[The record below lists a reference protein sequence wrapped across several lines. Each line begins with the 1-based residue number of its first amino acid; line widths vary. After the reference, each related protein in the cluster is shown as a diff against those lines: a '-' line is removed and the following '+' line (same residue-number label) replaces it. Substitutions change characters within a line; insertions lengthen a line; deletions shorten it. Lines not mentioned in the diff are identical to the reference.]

1 MAKVHNLE
9 ALNSLPN
16 VLTATNPAGD
26 YTLFVVDA
34 NPNGVVTGEPG
45 DFAIVDQ
52 VGDADHGRW
61 YRNIGAGA
69 TSTVWGEVAAKQVY
83 GDAGAPTVPPVDP
96 SNPAVYYD
104 NVTQAGYVWDVGGAT
119 WEPLAGNV
127 LDWHQTGNAGTSPLS
142 AGGPDFVGTTDAV
155 GLSLATNGNDR
166 VNLSATGDV
175 TVRPD
180 GTNDRVTITDVET
193 TIVHTDGTQTAT
205 GYTGDSILGSGEFG
219 SGDHVSDAT
228 HFGAVFTHFNGS
240 TVESTAFVADS
251 SFSGQGYVAAKR
263 DSPND
268 KTRAEAIAETNNGN
282 GASLVSDADGAADTS
297 TAFGQARDGGVLAQF
312 EASVAADVPRVHLD
326 ARDGVDLRE
335 INVFADEIEIGA
347 GDVASNT
354 VGGAAGMI
362 PVRFGTGSVVR
373 FDTAA
378 NVLGNGYAE
387 SRVVAAAGVETI
399 THSLAVVAS
408 LLGDFPVNVTVIDD
422 ATNQVV
428 VPDTI
433 DFTVG
438 ANAIDIGFAAAG
450 TYRVYIGRMIG

>member
-1 MAKVHNLE
+1 MAKVHNAELLASDDLVVE
-9 ALNSLPN
+9 LTNLN
-16 VLTATNPAGD
+16 GD
-26 YTLFVVDA
+26 WEQGVVPSD
-34 NPNGVVTGEPG
+34 PNGVVSGELG
-45 DFAIVDQ
+45 DLVVQENDGVIWKNTD
-52 VGDADHGRW
+52 
-61 YRNIGAGA
+61 GA
-69 TSTVWGEVAAKQVY
+69 TEWKQILAGREVYAFN
-83 GDAGAPTVPPVDP
+83 GAPSGTPDNPDAVGYDYSTGSLYYWDPV
-96 SNPAVYYD
+96 AL
-104 NVTQAGYVWDVGGAT
+104 T
-119 WEPLAGNV
+119 WEPSAGNM
-127 LDWHQTGNAGTSPLS
+127 LDWHVDGNAGTSPLS
-142 AGGPDFVGTTDAV
+142 AAGTDYVGTSDDVVLDIATDGTSRITV
-155 GLSLATNGNDR
+155 GDTAND
-166 VNLSATGDV
+166 AGAV
-175 TVRPD
+175 TVHPD

-228 HFGAVFTHFNGS
+228 HFGIVATRFIGS

-268 KTRAEAIAETNNGN
+268 QTRAEAVAETNNGN

-347 GDVASNT
+347 GTKAANT
-354 VGGAAGMI
+354 VGGTDGDVL
-362 PVRFGTGSVVR
+362 VRNGTGSVVR
-373 FDTAA
+373 YDTVG
-378 NVLGNGYAE
+378 NLVGNGYAE
-387 SRVVAAAGVETI
+387 QRVVAAAGVETV

-408 LLGDFPVNVTVIDD
+408 LLADFPVNVTIIDD

-428 VPDTI
+428 IPDTI

-438 ANAIDIGFAAAG
+438 TNAIGIGFAAAG
-450 TYRVYIGRMIG
+450 TYNIYVSRMIG

>member
-1 MAKVHNLE
+1 MAKVHNAELL
-9 ALNSLPN
+9 ASDDL
-16 VLTATNPAGD
+16 VVKLTNLSGD
-26 YTLFVVDA
+26 WEQGVVPSD
-34 NPNGVVTGEPG
+34 PNGAVSGELGDLVVQENDGVIWKNTDGNTEWKQILAGREVYAFNGVPSGTPDNPDAVAYDYATGSLYYWDP
-45 DFAIVDQ
+45 
-52 VGDADHGRW
+52 
-61 YRNIGAGA
+61 
-69 TSTVWGEVAAKQVY
+69 VALV
-83 GDAGAPTVPPVDP
+83 
-96 SNPAVYYD
+96 
-104 NVTQAGYVWDVGGAT
+104 
-119 WEPLAGNV
+119 WEPSAGNV
-127 LDWHQTGNAGTSPLS
+127 LDWHVDGNAGTSPLS
-142 AGGPDFVGTTDAV
+142 AAGTDYVGTSDDVAFDIATDGTSRITV
-155 GLSLATNGNDR
+155 GDTAND
-166 VNLSATGDV
+166 AGAV
-175 TVRPD
+175 TVHPD

-408 LLGDFPVNVTVIDD
+408 LLGDFPVNVTIIDD

-428 VPDTI
+428 IPDTI

-450 TYRVYIGRMIG
+450 TYRIYVGRMIG